1 MAATRFAAA
10 TVFVYALVFVL
21 IETAYIAFERE
32 ALSQASDSDITP
44 PLRRITRIRSGLALG
59 IFSMAAAISF
69 WSPLSGFAL
78 VCCVLFIY
86 RTPRVPELLHKSVRS

>member
-1 MAATRFAAA
+1 M
-10 TVFVYALVFVL
+10 VFLLVE
-21 IETAYIAFERE
+21 IAYIAFEGE

-44 PLRRITRIRSGLALG
+44 PLRRITRIRSCLALG
-59 IFSMAAAISF
+59 MFGTAAALSF

-86 RTPRVPELLHKSVRS
+86 LNPRVPELLYKSVR